1 MYDILCLSIV
11 KEMKEKTKQN
21 YLEKVK
27 KGCTNLTTLTP
38 GQNMEHSKTL
48 LIITHLY
55 LLLCEWA

>member
-27 KGCTNLTTLTP
+27 KGCSFNF
-38 GQNMEHSKTL
+38 
-48 LIITHLY
+48 
-55 LLLCEWA
+55 